1 MADFNVAQCLMNDG
15 GFSTD
20 EMQDILAEAEEDESV
35 LVHYLSDEVEID
47 PRPVKSAVFRA
58 AVCVQ
63 MSVPQLIPPPRTLE
77 IPQPDLPADWL

>member
-1 MADFNVAQCLMNDG
+1 MGEFNVAQCLMNDG

-47 PRPVKSAVFRA
+47 PRPVKTAVFRA
-58 AVCVQ
+58 AAGI
-63 MSVPQLIPPPRTLE
+63 SPDRLE
-77 IPQPDLPADWL
+77 V